1 MPLMGRLPLAGGGI
15 SYFSRECGSVPCL
28 FALWKTVG
36 NGRDG
41 IPFFQ
46 LTGRE
51 QYDNLSVDD
60 ISVTVITGD
69 ERRDAT
75 WERRR

>member
-1 MPLMGRLPLAGGGI
+1 MQGFLLPVGGGI
-15 SYFSRECGSVPCL
+15 SYFGRECGSIPCL

-51 QYDNLSVDD
+51 QYDTLSVDD
-60 ISVTVITGD
+60 ISAAVISED